1 MLWGDENKT
10 RLKDYLES
18 QNIEIITSLH
28 LPNEYYFISTSATN
42 VRIYGFRVVIR
53 ELTPDE
59 IMRYCKEDEKGE
71 LSYNVTNEI
80 YIPFSE
86 SELYDY
92 IRKAKMVVEIY
103 VELSN
108 QETSDN
114 CGLHITLED

>member
-1 MLWGDENKT
+1 M
-10 RLKDYLES
+10 
-18 QNIEIITSLH
+18 
-28 LPNEYYFISTSATN
+28 PNEYFFINTSATS

-71 LSYNVTNEI
+71 LSYNVTNDI

-92 IRKAKMVVEIY
+92 IRKTKMVVEIY
-103 VELSN
+103 VELSD